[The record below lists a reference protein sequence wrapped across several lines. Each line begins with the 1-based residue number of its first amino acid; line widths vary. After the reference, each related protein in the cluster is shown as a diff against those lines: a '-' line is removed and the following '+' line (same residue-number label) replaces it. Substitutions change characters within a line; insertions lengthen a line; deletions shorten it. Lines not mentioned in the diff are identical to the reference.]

1 MCGHHVG
8 VGIGAVGFVGQRLE
22 LCGSLTA
29 RPTDRPIRRWAGLV
43 STCRRNCT
51 CSWVCFFL
59 FRGRLHPRHAAR
71 IDRSADRPRRLH
83 SRVRARLY
91 IYIYSYVLP
100 TRSDRALAPAQSRHG
115 AHRGRAGRSEI
126 YDRLARSV
134 RSGAAYARR
143 SGVRRDGVVPRS
155 HDDSNRGCL
164 CRSRSRIYSPL
175 TRGRASYTYTY
186 TYSTPR
192 TRPIQQPVSKH
203 RARLAA
209 QAQSLTSHRPPP
221 ASKQALQQIVGQS
234 GEGTPRVVACAYR
247 VGDGAVDRFSDAVAV
262 AVARRAACTGRDRS

>member
-1 MCGHHVG
+1 MLGW
-8 VGIGAVGFVGQRLE
+8 AL
-22 LCGSLTA
+22 
-29 RPTDRPIRRWAGLV
+29 AGLV

-100 TRSDRALAPAQSRHG
+100 TRSDRALGPAQSRHG

-209 QAQSLTSHRPPP
+209 QAQSLTAHHPRLYPSKLFSKSSGNP
-221 ASKQALQQIVGQS
+221 ARGPRASSPARIGSATAPSTVSPMPSPSPSPAGLRARAVIEA
-234 GEGTPRVVACAYR
+234 EG
-247 VGDGAVDRFSDAVAV
+247 
-262 AVARRAACTGRDRS
+262 